1 MDKKS
6 VAEIRKLLKA
16 NDSRI
21 DRIRGCYVSE
31 EGKIISELQDALGTM
46 EEESLE
52 KYCDIFRKTLTGKLG
67 KSLFNMEFPLDAEG
81 EGTAHDLLYRIE
93 ESALKDDE
101 LLREFYARIIDSYKC
116 QGKYV
121 ILLVHGA
128 YDIPGRTTD
137 GQSLEDAS
145 DYVYSFVIC
154 SICPVALMKEGLC
167 YDSEAGTFLN
177 RLSDWAI
184 GKPEAGFLFPAF
196 NDRMPDIH
204 SLLYYARR
212 PDDLHE
218 EIMSD
223 MLQLSQPLP
232 EADQKEIFKNMVEKT
247 LGRDCTFEN
256 VKHINDAVHD
266 IIEREKDS
274 PEPAQIEKNQMKR
287 LLSENGAQ
295 SEIIDS
301 FDAAYDEAVGEG
313 KALSAENIVSTGKM
327 EVKSPHMKI
336 SVDADMTDMIR
347 TKVIDGMEY
356 LIIPVVDEV
365 EVNGIRILQTKR
377 GDSTEPEA

>member
-16 NDSRI
+16 GDGRI
-21 DRIRGCYVSE
+21 DRLRGCYVSE
-31 EGKIISELQDALGTM
+31 EGKIISELQDSVGSM
-46 EEESLE
+46 PEESLE
-52 KYCDIFRKTLTGKLG
+52 KYCEIFKKTLTGKLG
-67 KSLFNMEFPLDAEG
+67 KNLFNMEFPLDAEG
-81 EGTAHDLLYRIE
+81 EGTTHDLLYRIE
-93 ESALKDDE
+93 ESGLKDDG
-101 LLREFYARIIDSYKC
+101 LLRELYARIMDSYKC

-121 ILLVHGA
+121 ILLIHGA

-137 GQSLEDAS
+137 GQALEDAS
-145 DYVYSFVIC
+145 DYVYSFVVC

-167 YDSEAGTFLN
+167 YDSEAGTFVN

-184 GKPEAGFLFPAF
+184 GKPETGFLFPAF

-204 SLLYYARR
+204 SLLYYAGK

-218 EIMSD
+218 EISRD
-223 MLQLSQPLP
+223 LLKLRKPLP
-232 EADQKEIFKNMVEKT
+232 EADQKEIFKNMVEQT

-256 VKHINDAVHD
+256 VKHINDAVCD
-266 IIEREKDS
+266 IIEQEKDS
-274 PEPAQIEKNQMKR
+274 PEPVQIERNQMRR

-295 SEIIDS
+295 ADVIDS
-301 FDAAYDEAVGEG
+301 FDEAYDEAVGEG
-313 KALSAENIVSTGKM
+313 KALTAENIVSTSKL

-356 LIIPVVDEV
+356 LIIPVVDEI

-377 GDSTEPEA
+377 DEEEPEA